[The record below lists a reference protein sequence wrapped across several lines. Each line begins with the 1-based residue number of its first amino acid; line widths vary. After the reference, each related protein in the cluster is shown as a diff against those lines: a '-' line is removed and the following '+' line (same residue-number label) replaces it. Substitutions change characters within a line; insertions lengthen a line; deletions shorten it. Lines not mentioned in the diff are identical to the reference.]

1 MHWYDKMVPPHY
13 DVLDLCL
20 AENVR
25 RCQVH
30 QPAEMTEIFKK
41 IAVWMKAQEYPAKD
55 VCAVILTVHEA
66 TSNAFRHGNRGDCSK
81 PVRISYLVN
90 TAFCSRQGAGT
101 GADLPPEPSKISI
114 PPPNIR
120 RLPFFACS
128 PAAQRKKIIVRR
140 FRRGGQYL
148 IAMPDPLKC
157 EFSFWPVIIATV

>member
-101 GADLPPEPSKISI
+101 GADLPPEPSKTST
-114 PPPNIR
+114 R
-120 RLPFFACS
+120 RPTF
-128 PAAQRKKIIVRR
+128 PASLFCMFPGCTNKK
-140 FRRGGQYL
+140 
-148 IAMPDPLKC
+148 K
-157 EFSFWPVIIATV
+157 

>member
-90 TAFCSRQGAGT
+90 AYEVVIRVEDEGSGFN
-101 GADLPPEPSKISI
+101 PEPAPEPFHPEMLGRPGGGLMFMRAYSHWIVFD
-114 PPPNIR
+114 PPGNRVTFSR
-120 RLPFFACS
+120 RRS
-128 PAAQRKKIIVRR
+128 
-140 FRRGGQYL
+140 
-148 IAMPDPLKC
+148 
-157 EFSFWPVIIATV
+157 SH